1 MFYYTVLVCGGR
13 RWGYIHHDISS
24 QLLEDHL
31 QTERLY
37 RTLDE
42 IFAKLTLPQMRII
55 AGEASGA
62 DYFGKM
68 WAIKNLGKEN
78 YQGYSA
84 DWEKYGKSAGPV
96 RNVQMLN
103 EGKPDLVVACS
114 GGIGTNHMKTIAIA
128 QNIQIVE
135 ISYAN

>member
-68 WAIKNLGKEN
+68 WAIKKSRQRKLSRLFRRLGKI
-78 YQGYSA
+78 
-84 DWEKYGKSAGPV
+84 W
-96 RNVQMLN
+96 
-103 EGKPDLVVACS
+103 
-114 GGIGTNHMKTIAIA
+114 
-128 QNIQIVE
+128 
-135 ISYAN
+135 